1 MNFPENLKYSAEH
14 EWIKVEGG
22 IATVG
27 ISDYA
32 QDSLG
37 DVVYVELPQPGKEFS
52 SKQEFGVVESVK
64 SVSSLYSPVAGKVV
78 AVNEDLNAHPELVN
92 DSPYEK
98 GWIMKL
104 EMSRPADLDNLLTVE
119 AYKKLLPPAK

>member
-1 MNFPENLKYSAEH
+1 MNFPEDLKYSAEH
-14 EWIKVEGG
+14 EWVRVEGNV
-22 IATVG
+22 ATVG

-37 DVVYVELPQPGKEFS
+37 DVVYVELPQPGKVFS
-52 SKQEFGVVESVK
+52 AMQEFGVVESVK
-64 SVSSLYSPVAGKVV
+64 SVSSLYSPVAGKVA

-92 DSPYEK
+92 DSPYEN

-104 EMSRPADLDNLLTVE
+104 EMSHPADLDNLL
-119 AYKKLLPPAK
+119 AAQDYKKLLPSAK